1 MVGKD
6 ERAQS
11 QQSISLCAFT
21 DWVPICFC
29 SVGGTQGGVVS
40 EATWSGISSAPD
52 NNNQSPCALLPIEF
66 RFDFA
71 QCRGSKGRC
80 YGNDAVRNRKR
91 A

>member
-6 ERAQS
+6 ERARS

-52 NNNQSPCALLPIEF
+52 HISPTYAVCASIMQTPE
-66 RFDFA
+66 
-71 QCRGSKGRC
+71 CNG
-80 YGNDAVRNRKR
+80 
-91 A
+91 